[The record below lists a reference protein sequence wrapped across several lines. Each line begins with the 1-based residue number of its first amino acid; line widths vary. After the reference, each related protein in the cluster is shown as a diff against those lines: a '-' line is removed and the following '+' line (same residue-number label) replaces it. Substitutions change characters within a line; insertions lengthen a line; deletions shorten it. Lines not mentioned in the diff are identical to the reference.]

1 MTTAAGS
8 RAVEARNR
16 LHALGVMTVVAGILG
31 AASAIVIIAWPDQV
45 SDQHYSYP
53 FDATSY
59 AVAQSW
65 FAVQHLGLL
74 AGLYGLARLA
84 WSRSSRIT
92 RTGLALT
99 LIGMVGLTV
108 CELFAISAAHALV
121 DTSQATAV
129 DNSYGIPMVAI
140 GLGLVVAGVGL
151 ARRPVLAGAN
161 RWLPLIM
168 GGYVFVVMFPAVF
181 GPMVARP
188 DRDRRGEMAHVRP
201 PSGASL
207 VSSRPPSVV
216 SFITERTDGRVTS
229 QALMAQHC
237 TLMALGG
244 RQPWG
249 LLGARCPLLERN
261 RRLRHVMHKDRNK

>member
-1 MTTAAGS
+1 MTQLIDMPD
-8 RAVEARNR
+8 AVASTRQRNR
-16 LHALGVMTVVAGILG
+16 LHALGVITVVAGILG

-84 WSRSSRIT
+84 WSRSSRLT

-121 DTSQATAV
+121 DTSQANAV
-129 DNSYGIPMVAI
+129 NNSYGIPMVVI
-140 GLGLVVAGVGL
+140 GLGLVVAGLGL
-151 ARRPVLAGAN
+151 ARRPVLAGAG

-181 GPMVARP
+181 GPMVAGRIAI
-188 DRDRRGEMAHVRP
+188 GVWMLMFAAL
-201 PSGASL
+201 GASL
-207 VSSRPPSVV
+207 MRADPGRSR
-216 SFITERTDGRVTS
+216 
-229 QALMAQHC
+229 
-237 TLMALGG
+237 
-244 RQPWG
+244 
-249 LLGARCPLLERN
+249 
-261 RRLRHVMHKDRNK
+261 

>member
-1 MTTAAGS
+1 MTQLIDMPD
-8 RAVEARNR
+8 AVASTQQRNR
-16 LHALGVMTVVAGILG
+16 LHALGVITVVAGILG

-84 WSRSSRIT
+84 WSRSSRLT

-108 CELFAISAAHALV
+108 CELFAIIAAHALV
-121 DTSQATAV
+121 DTSQANAV
-129 DNSYGIPMVAI
+129 NNSYGIPMVVI
-140 GLGLVVAGVGL
+140 GLGLVVAGLGL
-151 ARRPVLAGAN
+151 ARRPVLARAG

-181 GPMVARP
+181 GPMVAGRIAI
-188 DRDRRGEMAHVRP
+188 GVWMLMFAAL
-201 PSGASL
+201 GASL
-207 VSSRPPSVV
+207 VRADPSVRV
-216 SFITERTDGRVTS
+216 LTER
-229 QALMAQHC
+229 A
-237 TLMALGG
+237 
-244 RQPWG
+244 
-249 LLGARCPLLERN
+249 
-261 RRLRHVMHKDRNK
+261 